1 MINSRLKL
9 IDTEALRAKSFKLPA
24 PLCALRDLTR
34 KFLLQRLSTVFE
46 HVDDAFFDL
55 ADRAESNTEQ
65 TAYFD
70 AMRMI
75 RLERKAIEQKF
86 SITMDQAFQ
95 QLGNVSYQGIAY
107 DLVKSGPFN
116 LQVVENEDLEETI
129 ALDSMVSKVSQH
141 QKHELKKIITR
152 INFMVPAEVVA
163 NSNPVGPEIVCNA
176 LNEAVECLDIG
187 IRSRLVLFKL
197 IDRHMIDGM
206 GELLKKSNEMMCEMG
221 VLPDLDKKQRAKNS
235 GRRPVRKPAIPA
247 KVEGGKS
254 SSMGSTVDD
263 LYGALDESTENNPL
277 LAQLQSFLQ
286 ESEILAPATGVE
298 PVALDDLVDLVSDLK
313 GEWVE
318 QQTSEQTLLGLIQG
332 SLQSRGNAGLRSR
345 DHKVVHLLDQLFG
358 RIRKEPGVSGGLGKE
373 LRKLEMPIL
382 RIALQDSNF
391 FAKEKHPARQLLN
404 KITEASIGYS
414 DDADF
419 TSGPVGKA
427 ISNVANIL
435 NKSDSLDNEALGK
448 LLMSFMALV
457 EKERRGT
464 SAREQRLVEE
474 IAAKEKVNQ
483 ARQLVEATL
492 AERME
497 GKRFPQVLV
506 TFAEDAWC
514 KVMFLAYLRSDKS
527 PEQWQSSVQILDQ
540 ILDYTPNKEASHD
553 DVVALL
559 TSIRQRLED
568 ISYDPYDLGCLIG
581 ALEQFLTPGVV
592 EDADKVEPH
601 EDTILDINEL
611 PSTES
616 KAPVPEQ
623 QKEAVRSVEIHK
635 AEIHKAEIHKAE
647 IHKAEIHQH
656 AFLKEVTVETLK
668 ADIPGRSETDEVNG
682 IHEQAVEDEFIKTAS
697 ALGRGSWVDFMDR
710 EAPNRRCKVAGII
723 SPPGKYIFVNR
734 QGAKVV
740 ELNRNAVA
748 GGIKDESLV
757 VVESVRMFDR
767 ALEQVIRGI
776 RTNRQVH

>member
-1 MINSRLKL
+1 MNSRLKL

-55 ADRAESNTEQ
+55 ADRAESNSEQ

-95 QLGNVSYQGIAY
+95 QLGNVNYQGIAY
-107 DLVKSGPFN
+107 DLEKSGSFN
-116 LQVVENEDLEETI
+116 LEVVENEDLEETI

-141 QKHELKKIITR
+141 HKHELKKIITR

-176 LNEAVECLDIG
+176 LNEASECLEIG

-206 GELLKKSNEMMCEMG
+206 GELLKKSNDMLCEMG

-235 GRRPVRKPAIPA
+235 GRRPARKPAIPA
-247 KVEGGKS
+247 GGGGS
-254 SSMGSTVDD
+254 SSMGPTVDD
-263 LYGALDESTENNPL
+263 LYGALDESTDNNPL

-286 ESEILAPATGVE
+286 QSEVLAPTTGVE
-298 PVALDDLVDLVSDLK
+298 PVALDDLIDLVSDLK

-318 QQTSEQTLLGLIQG
+318 QQTNEQTLLGLIQG
-332 SLQSRGNAGLRSR
+332 SLQSRGNAGLGSR
-345 DHKVVHLLDQLFG
+345 DHSVVHLLDQLFE

-419 TSGPVGKA
+419 TSDPVGKA
-427 ISNVANIL
+427 ITNVANIL
-435 NKSDSLDNEALGK
+435 NKSDPLDNEGLGK
-448 LLMSFMALV
+448 LLMNFMALV

-474 IAAKEKVNQ
+474 VAAKEKVNQ

-514 KVMFLAYLRSDKS
+514 KVMFLAYLRYDKN

-540 ILDYTPNKEASHD
+540 ILGYIPNKEASHD

-559 TSIRQRLED
+559 ASIRQSLED
-568 ISYDPYDLGCLIG
+568 ITYDPYDLGCLIG

-592 EDADKVEPH
+592 KDAAEVELH

-616 KAPVPEQ
+616 KVPVPEQ
-623 QKEAVRSVEIHK
+623 QKEVVRSVEIHQS
-635 AEIHKAEIHKAE
+635 EIS
-647 IHKAEIHQH
+647 QQ
-656 AFLKEVTVETLK
+656 AFLEEVTVETLK
-668 ADIPGRSETDEVNG
+668 ADIPGSSKADEVNDT
-682 IHEQAVEDEFIKTAS
+682 HEEAVEDEFIKTAS
-697 ALGRGSWVDFMDR
+697 ALGRGSWVDFMDK

-740 ELNRNAVA
+740 EMNRNAVA
-748 GGIKDESLV
+748 GGIKNESLV

>member
-9 IDTEALRAKSFKLPA
+9 IDTEALRAKAFKLPA

-55 ADRAESNTEQ
+55 ADRAESNSEQ

-86 SITMDQAFQ
+86 SITMNQAFQ
-95 QLGNVSYQGIAY
+95 QLGNVNYQGIAY
-107 DLVKSGPFN
+107 DSEKPGSFN
-116 LQVVENEDLEETI
+116 LEVVENEDLEETI

-141 QKHELKKIITR
+141 QKHELKKIIAR

-176 LNEAVECLDIG
+176 LNEASECLEIG
-187 IRSRLVLFKL
+187 IRSKLVLFKL

-206 GELLKKSNEMMCEMG
+206 GELLKKSNEMLCEMG

-235 GRRPVRKPAIPA
+235 DRRPVRKSATSA
-247 KVEGGKS
+247 KAESGRS
-254 SSMGSTVDD
+254 TSMGPAVDD
-263 LYGALDESTENNPL
+263 LYSALDEATENNPL
-277 LAQLQSFLQ
+277 LAQLQSFFQ
-286 ESEILAPATGVE
+286 QSEMHAPAVGVE
-298 PVALDDLVDLVSDLK
+298 PVALDDLVDLVSGLK

-318 QQTSEQTLLGLIQG
+318 QKTSEQTLLGLIQG
-332 SLQSRGNAGLRSR
+332 NLQSRGNAGLRSR
-345 DHKVVHLLDQLFG
+345 DHSVVHLLDQLFD
-358 RIRKEPGVSGGLGKE
+358 RIRKEPGVSGGLGRE
-373 LRKLEMPIL
+373 LRKLEVPIL

-391 FAKEKHPARQLLN
+391 FTKEKHPARQLLN

-419 TSGPVGKA
+419 TSDPVGQA
-427 ISNVANIL
+427 ITNVANIL
-435 NKSDSLDNEALGK
+435 NKSEPLDNEALGK
-448 LLMSFMALV
+448 LLMNFMALV
-457 EKERRGT
+457 EKERRGS

-474 IAAKEKVNQ
+474 VAAKEKVNQ
-483 ARQLVEATL
+483 AHQLVEATL

-514 KVMFLAYLRSDKS
+514 KVMFLAYLRYDKS

-540 ILDYTPNKEASHD
+540 LLGYTFHKDASHD
-553 DVVALL
+553 EVAALL
-559 TSIRQRLED
+559 TTIRQQLED
-568 ISYDPYDLGCLIG
+568 ITYDPYDLGCLIG
-581 ALEQFLTPGVV
+581 ALEQFFAPGVV
-592 EDADKVEPH
+592 KDAAKVERHEDA
-601 EDTILDINEL
+601 ILDINEL
-611 PSTES
+611 PSKES
-616 KAPVPEQ
+616 KAPAPEQ
-623 QKEAVRSVEIHK
+623 KQEKVHSGEISQVEAN
-635 AEIHKAEIHKAE
+635 
-647 IHKAEIHQH
+647 QQ
-656 AFLKEVTVETLK
+656 AFLKEVTVETLR
-668 ADIPGRSETDEVNG
+668 ADIPGRSETEEVNDTQD
-682 IHEQAVEDEFIKTAS
+682 EAVDEEFIKIAS

-740 ELNRNAVA
+740 EMNQNAVA
-748 GGIKDESLV
+748 GGIKDDSLV